1 MNEIRVDIISYES
14 ANIPSQDIT
23 PFRGHNESFDSL
35 NKGNYQELVHFISQ
49 YDLILKN
56 HLENSSVFTGLSI
69 LIQND
74 LIVAVSNVI
83 MQKMRNEMKDSNFIS
98 IILDDTTDVSNK
110 SQLSFILRYCTKDN
124 KVLERFIGFIDIGN
138 SRSADALYEIYKG

>member
-1 MNEIRVDIISYES
+1 M
-14 ANIPSQDIT
+14 
-23 PFRGHNESFDSL
+23 
-35 NKGNYQELVHFISQ
+35 
-49 YDLILKN
+49 
-56 HLENSSVFTGLSI
+56 
-69 LIQND
+69 
-74 LIVAVSNVI
+74 AVSNVI

-138 SRSADALYEIYKG
+138 SRSADALYDTVQRIVIEYSCETKLVAQSYDGAAVMAGHLNGLQSKIRQTYPHAIFIHCMAHRLNLVLSQSTC